1 MGPPAGGVHGG
12 GARPQL
18 SASSSHGADVPDPT
32 AAAEPLVDDTADAP
46 PGPDAGD
53 ASASD
58 ASAGATPVGETPAGT
73 EAVPP
78 RKLKLF
84 AAVALA
90 VLAADQLTKAWAV
103 ANLDGGRIVD
113 VVGSL
118 RFELAYNTGASF
130 SLGSGRGIGPWV
142 TVIALGMVLALALGS
157 TSRSTAGAVAAGLI
171 GGGAVGNLVDRAFRG
186 DEGFLHGAVI
196 DFINLQWW
204 PVFNIADMGVVVGA
218 LLLVVVGLRAP

>member
-1 MGPPAGGVHGG
+1 M
-12 GARPQL
+12 
-18 SASSSHGADVPDPT
+18 AS
-32 AAAEPLVDDTADAP
+32 
-46 PGPDAGD
+46 
-53 ASASD
+53 
-58 ASAGATPVGETPAGT
+58 
-73 EAVPP
+73 
-78 RKLKLF
+78 
-84 AAVALA
+84 
-90 VLAADQLTKAWAV
+90 
-103 ANLDGGRIVD
+103 LDGGRIVD

-204 PVFNIADMGVVVGA
+204 PVFNIADAAVVCGGIALAVLSARVPADDPSATPEEPETAEPGA
-218 LLLVVVGLRAP
+218 DESDAPRS

>member
-1 MGPPAGGVHGG
+1 
-12 GARPQL
+12 L
-18 SASSSHGADVPDPT
+18 SASSSPGADVPDPS
-32 AAAEPLVDDTADAP
+32 APAEPLADAP
-46 PGPDAGD
+46 AVP
-53 ASASD
+53 
-58 ASAGATPVGETPAGT
+58 
-73 EAVPP
+73 EAVEKQRVEKQADEKQADEKALPP

-84 AAVALA
+84 GAVALA
-90 VLAADQLTKAWAV
+90 VLAADQLTKSWAV

-142 TVIALGMVLALALGS
+142 TVIALGMVLVLALGS

>member
-1 MGPPAGGVHGG
+1 M
-12 GARPQL
+12 

-130 SLGSGRGIGPWV
+130 SLGSGRG
-142 TVIALGMVLALALGS
+142 
-157 TSRSTAGAVAAGLI
+157 
-171 GGGAVGNLVDRAFRG
+171 
-186 DEGFLHGAVI
+186 

>member
-1 MGPPAGGVHGG
+1 
-12 GARPQL
+12 L

-32 AAAEPLVDDTADAP
+32 AAVEP
-46 PGPDAGD
+46 
-53 ASASD
+53 SASD
-58 ASAGATPVGETPAGT
+58 RVEASGGPEPGDTPVGESPGVETRADT
-73 EAVPP
+73 DALPP

-84 AAVALA
+84 AAVALV
-90 VLAADQLTKAWAV
+90 VLAADQLTKSWAV

-157 TSRSTAGAVAAGLI
+157 TSRSTAGAVAAGPPSTW
-171 GGGAVGNLVDRAFRG
+171 RTR
-186 DEGFLHGAVI
+186 
-196 DFINLQWW
+196 
-204 PVFNIADMGVVVGA
+204 P
-218 LLLVVVGLRAP
+218 